1 MTRKLSATYHTAT
14 IPERHGEHSVYSH
27 HSCVV
32 MPVALDWKDLDL
44 GLKLRARVLTNGS
57 RYNKPDEGKLQLD
70 EDMHDELIL

>member
-1 MTRKLSATYHTAT
+1 
-14 IPERHGEHSVYSH
+14 
-27 HSCVV
+27 